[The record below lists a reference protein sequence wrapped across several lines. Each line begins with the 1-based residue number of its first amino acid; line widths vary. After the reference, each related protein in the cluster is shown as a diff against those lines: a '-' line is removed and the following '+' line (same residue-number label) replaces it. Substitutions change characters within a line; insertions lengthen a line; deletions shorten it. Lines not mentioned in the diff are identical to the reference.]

1 VVLNSGPARCCILTA
16 GSALPIERHAAFA
29 LPPMAR
35 IPKEVVMFDLSAMAR
50 RRFLTGAAAGA
61 LAVGAGTVISAG
73 PASAI
78 APTVHKSGELEALV
92 VSDGYFVLPVG
103 FLVTPEAPPVE
114 RDAVLKAA
122 GQAGEQLELT
132 NNVTVIRSR
141 SELILVDAG
150 TGPRHQPTAGKLA
163 GNLRAAGIEPAA
175 ITKVVLTHGHP
186 DHLWGV
192 LDANNAPIY
201 PNASYI
207 VSAVEWDTWAD
218 PDVLQKLPAA
228 LPKERVATGAKQH
241 FAHIKDKMTMVRGGE
256 EIVSGV
262 RVIDTPG
269 HTPGHL
275 SVEVAGGDGLLISA
289 DALTHVLI
297 SFQYP
302 SWKVPVDHE
311 PDRGI
316 ATRLRLLDQ
325 LATDKRRLVC
335 AHLPFPGSGF
345 VERKAGAYRFVVA

>member
-1 VVLNSGPARCCILTA
+1 
-16 GSALPIERHAAFA
+16 
-29 LPPMAR
+29 
-35 IPKEVVMFDLSAMAR
+35 MFDSQTMAR
-50 RRFLTGAAAGA
+50 RHFLTGAAAGA
-61 LAVGAGTVISAG
+61 LAVGAGTLASTA
-73 PASAI
+73 PASASARI
-78 APTVHKSGELEALV
+78 VHRSGELETLV
-92 VSDGYFVLPVG
+92 VSDGHFVLPVG
-103 FLVTPEAPPVE
+103 FLVTPEAPPAE
-114 RDAVLKAA
+114 REAVLKAA
-122 GQAGEQLELT
+122 GQAGEQLQLV
-132 NNVTVIRSR
+132 NNVAVIRSR
-141 SELILVDAG
+141 STMILVDAG

-163 GNLRAAGIEPAA
+163 VNLRAAGIEPAA
-175 ITKVVLTHGHP
+175 ITQVVLTHGHP

-192 LDANNAPIY
+192 LDADNEPIY
-201 PNASYI
+201 PNTSYI
-207 VSAVEWDTWAD
+207 VSAGEWATWSD

-228 LPKERVATGAKQH
+228 LPRERLVTGAKNH
-241 FAHIKDKMTMVRGGE
+241 FARIKDKVKMVRGGD

-275 SVEVAGGDGLLISA
+275 SVEVAGGDGLLIA
-289 DALTHVLI
+289 GDALTHALI

-345 VERKAGAYRFVVA
+345 VERKDSAYRFVAA

>member
-1 VVLNSGPARCCILTA
+1 MTR
-16 GSALPIERHAAFA
+16 F
-29 LPPMAR
+29 
-35 IPKEVVMFDLSAMAR
+35 PKEVVMFDLSAMAR
-50 RRFLTGAAAGA
+50 RRFLTSAAAGA

-73 PASAI
+73 PASAS
-78 APTVHKSGELEALV
+78 ALTVHKSGELEALV
-92 VSDGYFVLPVG
+92 VSDGHFVLPVG

-132 NNVTVIRSR
+132 NNVTVMRSR

-192 LDANNAPIY
+192 LDANNNPIY

-207 VSAVEWDTWAD
+207 VSAVEWNTWAD

-241 FAHIKDKMTMVRGGE
+241 FAHIKDKMTMVRGGD

-275 SVEVAGGDGLLISA
+275 SVEIAGGDGLLISA
-289 DALTHVLI
+289 DALTHILI

-345 VERKAGAYRFVVA
+345 VERQASAYRFVAA